1 MNLKIYKRT
10 RYQSIYQNIK
20 NKNYIIT
27 ISNPKSTISAIDN
40 KKIFCLEDAIRIRDN
55 TKTKLIKKTQ
65 IVHSDT
71 FEELWKKYI
80 YSCQNEEHFA
90 YSTIRHKKIIHN
102 GLKPLYNKRVGK
114 ILKKDIIEF
123 ITELDKTD
131 GQKNYY
137 LKILRAFFSW
147 CEKENYIV
155 INPTYGIKNI
165 KIPKNKMKYW
175 LPVHFKEF
183 LKVVDN
189 DICSNE
195 FYRQYQSRLIK
206 IFVLIELNIG
216 DRPGETRA
224 LSFGDISKEYN
235 TISIHHSIN
244 YDPNG
249 KEYYSM
255 TKNYQSQR
263 DLDVSP
269 KLIDEILDYKKYLE
283 SLNLIKVSN
292 DTPILINFHT
302 LKPIS
307 DNYLRSIFNYYIS
320 LAKVPK
326 IRLYDLRHTYVATMM
341 AEGWELYHISERLGH
356 KSYSTT
362 VDKYGH
368 ISDNVRKEIAKTT
381 DKYY

>member
-1 MNLKIYKRT
+1 MNLKIYKKT

-20 NKNYIIT
+20 NKNYIIAMA
-27 ISNPKSTISAIDN
+27 NPKSTIAEIDN
-40 KKIFCLEDAIRIRDN
+40 KKIFSLDDAIKIRDN
-55 TKTKLIKKTQ
+55 YKTKLIRKSQ

-71 FEELWKKYI
+71 FEELWDKYI
-80 YSCQNEEHFA
+80 FACQNEEHLA
-90 YSTIRHKKIIHN
+90 YTTIRRKKIFYSAY
-102 GLKPLYNKRVGK
+102 KPLQDKRVTK
-114 ILKKDIIEF
+114 LTKKDIIKF
-123 ITELDKTD
+123 ITDLDKTD
-131 GQKNYY
+131 SQKNEY
-137 LKILRAFFSW
+137 LKTLRAFFTW
-147 CEKENYIV
+147 CEKENYIIV
-155 INPTYGIKNI
+155 NPTYGIKKI
-165 KIPKNKMKYW
+165 KVPETKMKYW
-175 LPVHFKEF
+175 LPNHFKEF
-183 LKVVDN
+183 LKVVDK
-189 DICSNE
+189 DINSDN
-195 FYRQYQSRLIK
+195 FYTQYKARLIK
-206 IFVLIELNIG
+206 IFILIELNLG

-269 KLIDEILDYKKYLE
+269 KLIDEILDYKKYME
-283 SLNLIKVSN
+283 SLKLIKITYN
-292 DTPILINFHT
+292 TPILINCRT
-302 LKPIS
+302 LRPIS
-307 DNYLRSIFNYYIS
+307 DTYLRSIFNYYIS
-320 LAKVPK
+320 VANVPK

-356 KSYSTT
+356 KSYTTT

-368 ISDNVRKEIAKTT
+368 ISDNVRKKIAKTT